1 MSIHQEVSFPSA
13 PEAVFALLTDQV
25 LFAAATGRPAS
36 MGTGEGASF
45 TLFDGRIEGRH
56 IELVPGRR
64 VVQAWRG
71 ADWPPGVYSV
81 VRFTLA
87 PEGAGTRLILDQE
100 GYPDGASP
108 LYPSWH
114 EHLATN
120 WPVFYFQPFANR
132 LARTAARSATAAG
145 AR

>member
-1 MSIHQEVSFPSA
+1 MSIHQEVSFPSTPA
-13 PEAVFALLTDQV
+13 RIFTLLTDEAQ
-25 LFAAATGRPAS
+25 LAAATGLPAK
-36 MGTGEGASF
+36 MGVGEGASF
-45 TLFDGRIEGRH
+45 CLFDGRIEGRH

-71 ADWPPGVYSV
+71 ADWQPGVYSI
-81 VRFTLA
+81 VRFTLE
-87 PEGAGTRLILDQE
+87 PDGTGTKLVLDQE

-120 WPVFYFQPFANR
+120 WPVFYFQRFANQR
-132 LARTAARSATAAG
+132 PE
-145 AR
+145 